1 MPDDKREEY
10 ERGFMEGVPPNPN
23 LLACTPTLEMGV
35 NIGDLEAVAMRNIP
49 PSPAN

>member
-1 MPDDKREEY
+1 MD
-10 ERGFMEGVPPNPN
+10 GVPPRPN

-49 PSPAN
+49 QALRTTLSDPAARAA